1 MKKYLLLF
9 VLLFNLACT
18 QDGFRT
24 IDSSESG
31 VFESSSESV
40 QVLIE
45 GPDEVPFSGAEY
57 QLRVEPEN
65 SVRAAR
71 LKLNQQLHSPILRL
85 PLTHQVSW
93 QEAEELELTLEV
105 QLLDHSW
112 ISHSKILRRSQSAGG
127 SGDRKDPNCMNNPDF
142 EACIFLKNPVHHE
155 GRALSQRV
163 RIGQNLSQTQTYGV
177 KLRGLSVPTQLRN
190 PSYTV
195 MASSG
200 VAARPENGSW
210 KFEYQQDSGKHYLAQ
225 LMAYYY
231 LQLQLETM
239 KQKTNV
245 MYTENKGITV
255 DAFSRNVTN
264 NAYWSSME
272 NKIVMGIFTE
282 QEASLSA
289 EILVHEAA
297 HANLDFATNKTLR
310 ILSGRCADA
319 EGCIGA
325 IHEGQADFHLAMM
338 FRNDPALSQTITN
351 SLGGWA
357 NRDPRRF
364 PGRAQDL
371 FDISSGQVH
380 AMGALFSY
388 ILYQIYTDSRTDASA
403 FEKTF
408 VAHLARLQ
416 SSSNFI
422 DAKSHL
428 LALDQHFYQG
438 RNSSVIEEKFQV
450 VGL

>member
-9 VLLFNLACT
+9 LLLFNLACT

-24 IDSSESG
+24 MNSSEIG
-31 VFESSSESV
+31 VFEASSESV
-40 QVLIE
+40 QILIE
-45 GPDEVPFSGAEY
+45 GPDEVPYSGAEY
-57 QLRVEPEN
+57 NIRVQPEN

-71 LKLNQQLHSPILRL
+71 LKINQQLHSPILRL
-85 PLTHQVSW
+85 PLTHQVNW
-93 QEAEELELTLEV
+93 QEAEGLELTLEV
-105 QLLDHSW
+105 QLLDGRW
-112 ISHSKILRRSQSAGG
+112 MSHSKILRRSQSAGG
-127 SGDRKDPNCMNNPDF
+127 TGDRKDPNCMNNPDF
-142 EACIFLKNPVHHE
+142 DACVFLKNPVHHE

-177 KLRGLSVPTQLRN
+177 KLRGLSTPNQLRN

-200 VAARPENGSW
+200 LLAQPENGSW
-210 KFEYQQDSGKHYLAQ
+210 KFEYQQDSGKHYVAQ

-255 DAFSRNVTN
+255 DAFSRNTVN
-264 NAYWSSME
+264 NAYWYSMA
-272 NKIVMGIFTE
+272 NKIVMGVFSE

-297 HANLDFATNKTLR
+297 HANFDFATNKTLS
-310 ILSGRCADA
+310 ITSGTCPNA

-351 SLGGWA
+351 SLAGWS
-357 NRDPRRF
+357 NRDPRNF
-364 PGRAQDL
+364 PGRAQDV
-371 FDISSGQVH
+371 FNISGGQVH

-388 ILYQIYTDSRTDASA
+388 VLYQIYTDSRTDASA

-416 SSSNFI
+416 SSSNFTE
-422 DAKSHL
+422 AKSHL
-428 LALDQHFYQG
+428 LAVDQHFYQG
-438 RNSSVIEEKFQV
+438 RNSSIIEEKFQA